1 MWRGLLFVLL
11 IGCSQQT
18 YDDYTGGKY
27 LGAQY
32 LRDPL
37 GLGQFRHLHP
47 MGHAGIGHPNIC
59 HPYNHHRF
67 VVNSQ

>member
-37 GLGQFRHLHP
+37 GEG
-47 MGHAGIGHPNIC
+47 AGIDPDPLI
-59 HPYNHHRF
+59 RF
-67 VVNSQ
+67 ERLIALHL